1 MAQELWVHRDR
12 AFSALGPTYQSTP
25 GGWLFRKNKIKY
37 QGQYADYIFVLLTQ
51 LQNCPH
57 GSCWK
62 IFRRKKGRDC
72 SRSSQGRKTA
82 EGVRHVQEPGVSP
95 QEESACAPGHCS
107 HRGWLGWDS
116 NFSEM
121 STNLSPP
128 KLRAASLNSISKPL
142 LSNQAITIGPA

>member
-1 MAQELWVHRDR
+1 MARGCLAGSLGVCVAQELWVHRDR

-95 QEESACAPGHCS
+95 QESLPVHQDTAVTEG
-107 HRGWLGWDS
+107 GWVG
-116 NFSEM
+116 
-121 STNLSPP
+121 TPI
-128 KLRAASLNSISKPL
+128 SLKCPL
-142 LSNQAITIGPA
+142 IFPHQS